1 MEQAM
6 TYLIVG
12 ATGFVGTEVCRLLR
26 EAGHQVRA
34 LVRSSSAPDKV
45 GRLEQ
50 LGASVVSGDVKDR
63 SSLDRACRDVG
74 VVVSTASSTLS
85 RQPGDSI
92 ATVDQQG
99 QLDLVDAA
107 EAAGVSR
114 FVFVSFPAID
124 LEFPLQSAK
133 RAVEERLRESGM
145 SYTILQ
151 PTAFFEVWLSPMM
164 GFDIAGGSMR
174 IYGSGENKTSWI
186 SFQDVA
192 RFAAAA
198 ATASEAK
205 IGAFELGGADALSPL
220 DVVDLAEKMTGR
232 HFVVEHVP
240 EDAIRAQYASA
251 VDPMEKSFA
260 ALMLYNAGGDVI
272 DSGPAL
278 RAFGVGALKNV
289 REHLA
294 ALASTV

>member
-1 MEQAM
+1 M
-6 TYLIVG
+6 TYLVVG
-12 ATGFVGTEVCRLLR
+12 ATGFVGSEVCRLLR
-26 EAGHQVRA
+26 EAGLPVRA
-34 LVRSSSAPDKV
+34 LVRASSTPDKV
-45 GRLEQ
+45 ARLERT
-50 LGASVVSGDVKDR
+50 GAEIVRGDVRDR
-63 SSLDRACRDVG
+63 SSLDRACRDAA
-74 VVVSTASSTLS
+74 VVISTASSTLS

-107 EAAGVSR
+107 EASGVGR
-114 FVFVSFPAID
+114 FVFVSFPPVDID
-124 LEFPLQSAK
+124 FPLQTAK

-151 PTAFFEVWLSPMM
+151 PTFFIEAWLGPML
-164 GFDIAGGSMR
+164 GFDVAGGNAR
-174 IYGSGENKTSWI
+174 IYGAGESRTSWI

-198 ATASEAK
+198 ATAAEAK
-205 IGAFELGGADALSPL
+205 IGAFKLGGPDALSPL
-220 DVVDLAEKMTGR
+220 DVVRLAEQATGR
-232 HFVVEHVP
+232 PFVVEHVP
-240 EDAIRAQYASA
+240 EQALRAQYGSA

-260 ALMLYNAGGDVI
+260 ALMLYYADGDVI

-278 RAFGVGALKNV
+278 HAFDVRALRSV

-294 ALASTV
+294 ATASAV

>member
-1 MEQAM
+1 M

-12 ATGFVGTEVCRLLR
+12 ATGLVGSEVCRLLR

-34 LVRSSSAPDKV
+34 LVRASSMPEKV
-45 GRLEQ
+45 ARLEQ
-50 LGASVVSGDVKDR
+50 MGASVVTGDVKDR
-63 SSLDRACRDVG
+63 SSLDRACRDAG

-107 EAAGVSR
+107 ESSGVNR
-114 FVFVSFPAID
+114 FVYVSFPPVAID
-124 LEFPLQSAK
+124 FPLQSAK

-151 PTAFFEVWLSPMM
+151 PTFFTEVWLGPAL
-164 GFDIAGGSMR
+164 GFDVAGGNAR
-174 IYGSGENKTSWI
+174 IYGTGEHRVSWI

-192 RFAAAA
+192 RFAAAG

-205 IGAFELGGADALSPL
+205 IGAFALGGPDALSPL
-220 DVVDLAEKMTGR
+220 EAVRLAEQTNGR
-232 HFVVEHVP
+232 PFVVEHVP
-240 EDAIRAQYASA
+240 EEALRLQYEHA
-251 VDPMEKSFA
+251 VDPLEKSFA
-260 ALMLYNAGGDVI
+260 GLMLYCAGGDVI

-278 RAFGVGALKNV
+278 RAFGVGALKSV
-289 REHLA
+289 REYLVA
-294 ALASTV
+294 MASVV